1 MDVKFLMIRQN
12 VTLCVMKAVN
22 IQAFE
27 KQFCKRTRDSNF
39 SP

>member
-22 IQAFE
+22 IQAF
-27 KQFCKRTRDSNF
+27 FF
-39 SP
+39 SRKTIL